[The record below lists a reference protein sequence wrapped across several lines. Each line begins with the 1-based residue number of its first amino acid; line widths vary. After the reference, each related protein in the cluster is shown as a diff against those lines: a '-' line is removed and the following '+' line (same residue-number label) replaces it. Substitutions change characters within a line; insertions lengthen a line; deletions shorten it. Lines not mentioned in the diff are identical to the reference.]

1 MSVRSWVEYQRGLL
15 LNGAW
20 LPVTGCAL
28 FVKASVQRCVEKLT
42 TGGRARVVMEVYGH
56 PQRVRPVRAGNLED
70 FLRMLL
76 PLDAP
81 VNRRYL
87 FLPTANPEWTAMF
100 TSDWRGQD
108 PHSPMAW
115 YAGDGIESVCVI
127 DIPNNYDSKTN
138 RGFYGERKIEMYE
151 LNPDRQSI
159 GHSLGVRVSEPRRW
173 EFVRPSSPFPVGN
186 IWDPMAK
193 RIPDRFTHAHL
204 VEMTGLF
211 GLRPFEEDFY
221 APAGQGVIVER
232 TDPVQP
238 DERTFTLA
246 QARGEEPV
254 VW

>member
-1 MSVRSWVEYQRGLL
+1 MSVRSWVDYQRGLL
-15 LNGAW
+15 LGDAW
-20 LPVTGCAL
+20 LPVTGCVL
-28 FVKASVQRCVEKLT
+28 FVKAPVRRCVETLT
-42 TGGRARVVMEVYGH
+42 TGSRARVVMEVFGH
-56 PQRVRPVRAGNLED
+56 PQRVRPVRAGDLED

-108 PHSPMAW
+108 PHSPMVW
-115 YAGDGIESVCVI
+115 YSVDGAEAVCVM
-127 DIPNNYDSKTN
+127 DTPNNYDSKTN

-151 LNPDRQSI
+151 IRPDGGLI
-159 GHSLGVRVSEPRRW
+159 GHSLGVRMTGSGRW
-173 EFVRPSSPFPVGN
+173 EVVEPSGQFPVGN
-186 IWDPMAK
+186 IWDPLAK
-193 RIPDRFTHAHL
+193 RNPDRFTHEHL

-211 GLRPFEEDFY
+211 GLRPFDEDFY
-221 APAGQGVIVER
+221 APDGRGVIVER

-246 QARGEEPV
+246 QARREEPY
-254 VW
+254 